1 MALPSCLQYKNVN
14 SESYSKAF
22 CKDATGTLA
31 FNWMLNG
38 QLGQNVQI
46 LPTYFQQVVKASSK
60 NRYLA
65 SVMVAAIPA
74 LRGTIPLA
82 AAAEA
87 TLTIPGAYSVS
98 SSNTAYATATVA
110 SQVVTITGVAAGTA
124 TITVLDRNNKTA
136 AVLTITVA

>member
-14 SESYSKAF
+14 AESYSKAF

-38 QLGQNVQI
+38 QLGQNVQS

-65 SVMVAAIPA
+65 SVTVAAIPA

-82 AAAEA
+82 TAAEA

>member
-14 SESYSKAF
+14 SESYSKSF
-22 CKDATGTLA
+22 CKDVTGTLA

-38 QLGQNVQI
+38 QFGQNVQI

-65 SVMVAAIPA
+65 SVTVAAIPA

>member
-1 MALPSCLQYKNVN
+1 M
-14 SESYSKAF
+14 
-22 CKDATGTLA
+22 
-31 FNWMLNG
+31 
-38 QLGQNVQI
+38 
-46 LPTYFQQVVKASSK
+46 
-60 NRYLA
+60 
-65 SVMVAAIPA
+65 
-74 LRGTIPLA
+74 RGTIPLA

-87 TLTIPGAYSVS
+87 TLTIPGAYFVS

>member
-46 LPTYFQQVVKASSK
+46 LPTYFQQVVKASK

-65 SVMVAAIPA
+65 SVTVAAIPA
-74 LRGTIPLA
+74 LTGTIPLA
-82 AAAEA
+82 AAAEV